1 MTIFLEIL
9 DVLAT
14 SFILYTA
21 LILLRKTRSMVI
33 LRGFIA
39 LIIFYIV
46 AVFLNLKL
54 TVTLFQ
60 TFISFFVIILVIIF
74 QKELRRFFENF
85 SLSSIFRSFEAPPT
99 ISQNIVDIL
108 GGVAG
113 VLAKKKKGALI
124 VLVGNQSF
132 ERIAEGGFELNG
144 KISEPLLI
152 SLFDPKTPGHDGAM
166 IIEGDYISR
175 FGTHLPLADDFSK
188 RYPSLGTRHR
198 AGLGLAERTDALVI
212 IISEERGTITLGKN
226 SELKIISGVDKLKD
240 EITKFIT
247 AGTKTNENK
256 FVSILKYNWRDKL
269 MVLVTSSVLWLS
281 LVYPLIK

>member
-1 MTIFLEIL
+1 MIIFLEIL
-9 DVLAT
+9 DILAT

-21 LILLRKTRSMVI
+21 LILLRKTRSIVI

-39 LIIFYIV
+39 LIIFYII

-54 TVTLFQ
+54 TVSLFQ
-60 TFISFFVIILVIIF
+60 TFISFFVVIMVIVF

-85 SLSSIFRSFEAPPT
+85 SLSSIFKSFEVPPT

-108 GGVAG
+108 GSVAG
-113 VLAKKKKGALI
+113 ILAKKKKGALI
-124 VLVGNQSF
+124 VLVGNQSV

-166 IIEGDYISR
+166 IIEGNYISR
-175 FGTHLPLADDFSK
+175 FGTHLPLSDDFSK
-188 RYPSLGTRHR
+188 RYPNLGTRHR
-198 AGLGLAERTDALVI
+198 AGLGLAERTDAFVI

-226 SELKIISGVDKLKD
+226 SELKIISGVDKLKE

-247 AGTKTNENK
+247 VGNDKNENK
-256 FVSILKYNWRDKL
+256 FISLLKYNWRDKFL
-269 MVLVTSSVLWLS
+269 VLATSSVLWLS

>member
-1 MTIFLEIL
+1 MTIFLEVL
-9 DVLAT
+9 DILAT

-21 LILLRKTRSMVI
+21 LVLLRKTRSIVI

-39 LIIFYIV
+39 LIIFYII

-60 TFISFFVIILVIIF
+60 TFISFFVIILVIVF
-74 QKELRRFFENF
+74 QKEIRRFFENF
-85 SLSSIFRSFEAPPT
+85 SLTSIYKSFEAPPT
-99 ISQNIVDIL
+99 ISEDIVNVL
-108 GGVAG
+108 GNVAG

-124 VLVGNQSF
+124 VLVGNQSV

-175 FGTHLPLADDFSK
+175 FGTHLPLADDFNK
-188 RYPSLGTRHR
+188 KYPNLGTRHR
-198 AGLGLAERTDALVI
+198 AGLGLAERVDSLVI
-212 IISEERGTITLGKN
+212 IISEERGTITIGKN
-226 SELKIISGVDKLKD
+226 SELKILGSVDKLKD
-240 EITKFIT
+240 EMRKFI
-247 AGTKTNENK
+247 GGGEDKKENK
-256 FVSILKYNWRDKL
+256 IISYLKYNWQDKL
-269 MVLVTSSVLWLS
+269 IVLATSSILWYS
-281 LVYPLIK
+281 IVYTTIK